1 MKITFK
7 CDYALKAVLD
17 LSLHYQEGEPVTIHN
32 LASRIDAPVKFLER
46 ILSELKHGGLVESKR
61 GRIGGYLLAKA
72 PRHIRVGDV
81 VRLIEGP
88 IEPISCVK
96 PFYPDCRET
105 YRCVF
110 RKIWQDVSRATSEI
124 VDGVDFETLA
134 SEAVPAQEALLY
146 TI

>member
-1 MKITFK
+1 MKITYK

-17 LSLHYQEGEPVTIHN
+17 LSLRYQEGEPVTIHS

-46 ILSELKHGGLVESKR
+46 ILSELKHGGLVVSKR
-61 GRIGGYLLAKA
+61 GRIGGYFLAKA
-72 PRHIRVGDV
+72 PRQIKVGDV

-105 YRCVF
+105 YQCVF
-110 RKIWQDVSRATSEI
+110 RKIWQDVSRATSDI
-124 VDGVDFETLA
+124 IDGVDFETLA
-134 SEAVPAQEALLY
+134 SEAVPAREALLY